1 MHEWKSFSEQSFFCN
16 QILISGLN
24 LKHNL
29 KSCNLQCKPWGKI
42 KSCYSRGYKKV
53 AKGSRFLRQK
63 RFILILDQRSSFFI
77 WKIRNI
83 LLNNILEFLNINS
96 WHPNFLAGHNR
107 RVSEVL
113 KCIWNLAIIDYLNFG
128 ITLTLKSEK

>member
-42 KSCYSRGYKKV
+42 KSCCSRGYKKV
-53 AKGSRFLRQK
+53 AKGSRFKTETIHLDSRAKIWFLHLEDKKNKKYTSQHG
-63 RFILILDQRSSFFI
+63 ILTYF
-77 WKIRNI
+77 
-83 LLNNILEFLNINS
+83 
-96 WHPNFLAGHNR
+96 WHPNFLAGHNW

-113 KCIWNLAIIDYLNFG
+113 KCIWNLAIILT
-128 ITLTLKSEK
+128 TLISNNTDFKH